1 MIGLKSRVGTLSA
14 VMPGHRRPKDGVP
27 SHTYVPGI
35 HVFTAQQ
42 QASSYFSPVP
52 QRRCRKRSH
61 GEKSA
66 LSAIRPMTTI
76 TTITPIT

>member
-1 MIGLKSRVGTLSA
+1 MIGLKSRVRTLSA
-14 VMPGHRRPKDGVP
+14 VMPGHRRPKDGVL
-27 SHTYVPGI
+27 SHTYVRI
-35 HVFTAQQ
+35 HVFASQQ

-66 LSAIRPMTTI
+66 LSAIRPITTI

>member
-1 MIGLKSRVGTLSA
+1 MREAIALAWLSPGRGYGFPVPQSIRDLLVGDDSNFLLRSGA
-14 VMPGHRRPKDGVP
+14 N
-27 SHTYVPGI
+27 
-35 HVFTAQQ
+35 
-42 QASSYFSPVP
+42 SYFSPVP

-66 LSAIRPMTTI
+66 LSAIRPITTI